1 MTSRNRTIA
10 MKSPPRVVLLF
21 SALVCAG
28 CSVPDSKRTA
38 ADQQERLMDD
48 TDERKARLKARGT
61 LSPAEYEAMA
71 IKMGWTTKS
80 GAGLPPPPTTEE
92 LEKRVKAAEKTP

>member
-1 MTSRNRTIA
+1 
-10 MKSPPRVVLLF
+10 MKSLPRILLLT
-21 SALVCAG
+21 SALLGAG
-28 CSVPDSKRTA
+28 CAMPDAKRD
-38 ADQQERLMDD
+38 ADAQQQRLMDD